1 MISRSRIGLFLA
13 FETLS
18 DTRASDEVNLEPLEK
33 L

>member
-1 MISRSRIGLFLA
+1 MASRSGICLFLL

-18 DTRASDEVNLEPLEK
+18 DTRASNVANLEPLEK